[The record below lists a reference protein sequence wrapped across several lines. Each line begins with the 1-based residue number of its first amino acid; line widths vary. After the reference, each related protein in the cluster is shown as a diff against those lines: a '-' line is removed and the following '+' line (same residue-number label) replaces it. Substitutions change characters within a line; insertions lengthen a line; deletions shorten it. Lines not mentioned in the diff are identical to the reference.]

1 MSKFDG
7 TYCGYMNFDGV
18 RYWDG
23 RYLQGFKINLEEK
36 PLESDFRNRED
47 LIMLKEGKLTEAQ
60 VSK

>member
-1 MSKFDG
+1 
-7 TYCGYMNFDGV
+7 MNFDGV

-60 VSK
+60 VFK